1 MIRMYYVKMGSVFKK
16 GKKKENTVVCF
27 ILMKGIQKF
36 QDFFSLL
43 FRYFFSK
50 IVLTFVFHYRAKL
63 QICDETLS
71 RYVPII
77 LISLPPLFE
86 LLLILM

>member
-1 MIRMYYVKMGSVFKK
+1 MTRMYYVKMGSVFKK
-16 GKKKENTVVCF
+16 GEKREYSSVLYSNERHSKVSR
-27 ILMKGIQKF
+27 
-36 QDFFSLL
+36 FFSLL

-71 RYVPII
+71 HYVPII